1 MLHVHVFEIFR
12 ISKSKKTERSLVEIG
27 ASLGILGQTEFV
39 FNEEHHSKEKD
50 LLTRISLSEGVL
62 FRRKAKDGS
71 PPGQMGI

>member
-1 MLHVHVFEIFR
+1 M
-12 ISKSKKTERSLVEIG
+12 EIG